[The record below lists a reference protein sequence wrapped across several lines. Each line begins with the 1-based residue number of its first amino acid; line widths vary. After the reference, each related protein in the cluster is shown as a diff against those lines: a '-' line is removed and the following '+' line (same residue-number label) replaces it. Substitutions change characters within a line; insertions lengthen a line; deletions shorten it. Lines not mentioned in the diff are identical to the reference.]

1 MHLFIKYTTTNIQN
15 IRNLWSL
22 LLLVV
27 AVLRILLMF
36 LDIVLYVTP
45 VESRIFARKLL
56 RNLKRR
62 EERRLPKAIKITTG
76 MNEQ

>member
-1 MHLFIKYTTTNIQN
+1 MHLFIKYTTKNIQN

-27 AVLRILLMF
+27 PVLRILLMF

-45 VESRIFARKLL
+45 VESRIFARKWL
-56 RNLKRR
+56 RNLKQRG
-62 EERRLPKAIKITTG
+62 ERRLPKAIKITTG